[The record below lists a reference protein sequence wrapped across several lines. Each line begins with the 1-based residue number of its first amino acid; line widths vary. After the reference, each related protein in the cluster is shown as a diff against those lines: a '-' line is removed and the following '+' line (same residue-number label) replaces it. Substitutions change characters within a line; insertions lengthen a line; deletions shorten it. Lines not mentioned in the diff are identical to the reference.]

1 MRALRR
7 YILGRIARTRLTA
20 AVALLAYLAASF
32 GLPVPAP
39 AAPKDRSR
47 PYPCMDNPCGCSCA
61 EECWRHCC
69 CMTPEER
76 WAWAEAHNVQPP
88 DYAERPAADDR
99 GNTTSGDAG
108 AEHAGCPH
116 CRRAASQRGSLWGL
130 AVAPLSCR
138 GTTQWVV
145 SGVVPAPDSARPDES
160 SPVAAERLAVA
171 DVAPR
176 RLSQAPPLPPP
187 RVSFSV

>member
-7 YILGRIARTRLTA
+7 YIPGRVVSRRLTA

-61 EECWRHCC
+61 EDCWRHCC

-76 WAWAEAHNVQPP
+76 WAWAEAHNVTPP
-88 DYAERPAADDR
+88 DYAERPAA
-99 GNTTSGDAG
+99 NGD
-108 AEHAGCPH
+108 HADQHADCPH
-116 CRRAASQRGSLWGL
+116 CRHAASHPGSPWGL
-130 AVAPLSCR
+130 AIAPLSCR
-138 GTTQWVV
+138 GTTQWIV
-145 SGVVPAPDSARPDES
+145 SGFVPAPDPARPDRS
-160 SPVAAERLAVA
+160 SPVAAGRLAAA
-171 DVAPR
+171 DVTPR

-187 RVSFSV
+187 RISFPV